1 MTSHHQ
7 PIYDPPAV
15 PLGKI
20 KRFGLFG
27 PKYEVCQVLHP
38 VDDGDWLLAIKLIE
52 SGETAE
58 YRYSHMVDD
67 PEAQ

>member
-1 MTSHHQ
+1 M
-7 PIYDPPAV
+7 
-15 PLGKI
+15 
-20 KRFGLFG
+20 
-27 PKYEVCQVLHP
+27 LHP